1 VGGYHLGVFFARLG
15 DRIVGNM
22 AWDFLI
28 IFAFL
33 VVMVDQ
39 YVSIDFS
46 FFVKEKC
53 VYSQKYAANFILS

>member
-1 VGGYHLGVFFARLG
+1 
-15 DRIVGNM
+15 
-22 AWDFLI
+22 
-28 IFAFL
+28 
-33 VVMVDQ
+33 MVDQ